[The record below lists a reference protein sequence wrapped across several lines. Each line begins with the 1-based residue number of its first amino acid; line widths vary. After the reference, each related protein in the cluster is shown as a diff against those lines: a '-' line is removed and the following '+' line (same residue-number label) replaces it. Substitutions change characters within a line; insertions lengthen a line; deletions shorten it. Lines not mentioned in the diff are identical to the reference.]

1 MKKIVK
7 ALSRVF
13 EALGFIIVIGSFHL
27 IPIRWS
33 SRCGA
38 FLAGTLGPFVSV
50 SKQAKERLRRAIPGL
65 SDIEYNQI
73 IKNMWR
79 NIGSTFAEYP
89 RLKKVPLFIKES
101 PVEVVGLEHVDRAIA
116 ENKPIIFVLGHLANW
131 ELATRVLRARG
142 LPIAQVYRRVNN
154 PLIARL
160 VRHIHGSM
168 VSELVEKGAGG
179 ARQLIDVMKRREA
192 LSVLIDQ
199 KMNEGIA
206 VPFFGRDAM
215 TAPGIAKLSLKFDA
229 PIIPVRVERLAHFR
243 FRVTYYP
250 PLKAINGSQDD
261 AVYDLLL
268 QINQHLES
276 WIKERP
282 EQWFWIHNRW
292 PKEKGKGDI

>member
-1 MKKIVK
+1 MNKIIK

-13 EALGFIIVIGSFHL
+13 EALGFVVVIGSFHL
-27 IPIRWS
+27 MPIRWS

-38 FLAGTLGPFVSV
+38 FLAGTLGPFVLP
-50 SKQAKERLRRAIPGL
+50 SKRAKERLKRALPGL
-65 SDIEYNQI
+65 SDFEYDRI
-73 IKNMWR
+73 IKDMWR

-89 RLKKVPLFIKES
+89 RLKKVPLFKHDS
-101 PVEVVGLEHVDRAIA
+101 PVEVVGLEHVDLAIEA
-116 ENKPIIFVLGHLANW
+116 HKPIIFVLGHLANW
-131 ELATRVLRARG
+131 ELATRVLSARG

-179 ARQLIDVMKRREA
+179 ARQLIEVMKRREA

-199 KMNEGIA
+199 KMNEGVA

-215 TAPGIAKLSLKFDA
+215 TAPGVAKLSLKFDA
-229 PIIPVRVERLAHFR
+229 PIIPVRVERLANFR

-250 PLKAINGSQDD
+250 PLKAARGSHNDV
-261 AVYDLLL
+261 VYDLLL

-292 PKEKGKGDI
+292 PKEERREDS

>member
-7 ALSRVF
+7 AVSRVF
-13 EALGFIIVIGSFHL
+13 EALGFIIVIGSFYL
-27 IPIRWS
+27 MPIRWS
-33 SRCGA
+33 SRIGA
-38 FLAGTLGPFVSV
+38 CLAGALGPFVPV
-50 SKQAKERLRRAIPGL
+50 SKQAKARIHRALPGL
-65 SDIEYNQI
+65 PDVEGDRI
-73 IKNMWR
+73 IKDMWR

-89 RLKKVPLFIKES
+89 RLKKVPLFTHES
-101 PVEVVGLEHVDRAIA
+101 PIEVVGLEHVDQVIA
-116 ENKPIIFVLGHLANW
+116 KNKPIIFALGHLANW
-131 ELATRVLRARG
+131 ELATRVLTARG

-160 VRHIHGSM
+160 VRCIHGSM
-168 VSELVEKGAGG
+168 VSELVEKGAEG
-179 ARQLIDVMKRREA
+179 ARQLIDVMKRRGA

-215 TAPGIAKLSLKFDA
+215 TAPGIAKLSLKFGA
-229 PIIPVRVERLAHFR
+229 PIIPVRVERLAQFR

-250 PLKAINGSQDD
+250 PLTTKRGSDGE

-268 QINQHLES
+268 QMNRHLES

-292 PKEKGKGDI
+292 PKE